1 MSQYPPE
8 WDTLEEEQPVI
19 ETEYQ
24 PAQEPPRPVRQAPPP
39 QRRQQPSGRSGG
51 NGLSRLTL
59 AVSVLALIL
68 AGAALFLTL
77 KPEPEPEEPP
87 DLSEEEPVTFRFGD
101 RIMTPLEGMPLNPY
115 DRAGFSLDEKGRV
128 TYERDGIQAKT
139 GVDVSTYQQE
149 IDWEAVADD
158 GIDFAILRLG
168 YRGYTEGG
176 LFPDQTFQTNLRGAL
191 DAGLDVGV
199 YFFSQAITPQE
210 AEEEADYI
218 LSVLNGAPLAYPIAF
233 DWEHV
238 SDPGA
243 RSNGLDG
250 AVLTQC
256 AKAFCARIRE
266 GGYEP
271 AVYFN
276 QNLGYLQY
284 DLRELEDSVLWL
296 AELNSPPKFYY
307 HFDLW
312 QYSHTGTVAGIQ
324 GEVDMD
330 LDLRPVLD
338 AEETA

>member
-24 PAQEPPRPVRQAPPP
+24 PAQEPPRPARQAPPP

-87 DLSEEEPVTFRFGD
+87 DVSEEEPVTFRFGD

-199 YFFSQAITPQE
+199 YFFS
-210 AEEEADYI
+210 
-218 LSVLNGAPLAYPIAF
+218 
-233 DWEHV
+233 
-238 SDPGA
+238 
-243 RSNGLDG
+243 
-250 AVLTQC
+250 
-256 AKAFCARIRE
+256 
-266 GGYEP
+266 
-271 AVYFN
+271 
-276 QNLGYLQY
+276 
-284 DLRELEDSVLWL
+284 
-296 AELNSPPKFYY
+296 
-307 HFDLW
+307 
-312 QYSHTGTVAGIQ
+312 
-324 GEVDMD
+324 
-330 LDLRPVLD
+330 
-338 AEETA
+338 

>member
-24 PAQEPPRPVRQAPPP
+24 PSQEPPRPVRQAPPP

-87 DLSEEEPVTFRFGD
+87 DVSEEEPVTFRFGD

-218 LSVLNGAPLAYPIAF
+218 LSAIEGYNITYPIAF
-233 DWEHV
+233 DWEPI
-238 SDPGA
+238 SPGNDA
-243 RSNGLDG
+243 RTDGLDND
-250 AVLTQC
+250 VLTQC
-256 AKAFCARIRE
+256 AAAFCEKIKEA
-266 GGYEP
+266 GLSP

-276 QNLGYLQY
+276 QSLGYLRY
-284 DLRELEDSVLWL
+284 DLRELADYDLWL
-296 AELNSPPKFYY
+296 AEYDSKPDFYY

-312 QYSHTGTVAGIQ
+312 QYTHIGRVAGIE
-324 GEVDMD
+324 GDVDLD
-330 LDLRPVLD
+330 LDLR
-338 AEETA
+338 

>member
-1 MSQYPPE
+1 M
-8 WDTLEEEQPVI
+8 
-19 ETEYQ
+19 
-24 PAQEPPRPVRQAPPP
+24 
-39 QRRQQPSGRSGG
+39 
-51 NGLSRLTL
+51 
-59 AVSVLALIL
+59 LALIL

-87 DLSEEEPVTFRFGD
+87 DVSEEEPVTFRFGD

-218 LSVLNGAPLAYPIAF
+218 LSAIEGYNITYPIAF
-233 DWEHV
+233 DWEPI
-238 SDPGA
+238 SPGNDA
-243 RSNGLDG
+243 RTDGLDND
-250 AVLTQC
+250 VLTQC
-256 AKAFCARIRE
+256 TSLPSARRS
-266 GGYEP
+266 
-271 AVYFN
+271 
-276 QNLGYLQY
+276 
-284 DLRELEDSVLWL
+284 RRR
-296 AELNSPPKFYY
+296 
-307 HFDLW
+307 
-312 QYSHTGTVAGIQ
+312 GIPRRSTSTRAWAISATTC
-324 GEVDMD
+324 GS
-330 LDLRPVLD
+330 
-338 AEETA
+338 

>member
-24 PAQEPPRPVRQAPPP
+24 PSQEPPRPVRQAPPP

-87 DLSEEEPVTFRFGD
+87 DVSEEEPVTFRFGD

-149 IDWEAVADD
+149 IDWNAVAAD

-176 LFPDQTFQTNLRGAL
+176 LFPDQTFQTNLRGAQ

-218 LSVLNGAPLAYPIAF
+218 LSAIEGYNITYPIAF
-233 DWEHV
+233 DWEPI
-238 SDPGA
+238 SPGNDA
-243 RSNGLDG
+243 RTDGLDND
-250 AVLTQC
+250 VLTQC
-256 AKAFCARIRE
+256 AAAFCAKIE
-266 GGYEP
+266 AAGYTP

-276 QNLGYLQY
+276 QSLGYLRY
-284 DLRELEDSVLWL
+284 DLRELTDSVLWL
-296 AELNSPPKFYY
+296 AEYDTKPDFYY
-307 HFDLW
+307 CFDLW
-312 QYSHTGTVAGIQ
+312 QYTHTGQVAGIE
-324 GEVDMD
+324 GDVDLD
-330 LDLRPVLD
+330 LDLRLG
-338 AEETA
+338 